1 MAKTKKNKNV
11 RKVSKEVLKQIRN
24 NPENHILKKTNR
36 EIEKLMGR
44 ISYLANYIEL
54 LMAYQRKS
62 TKREKLTPDS
72 NKKIDAEINIMIE
85 EVQRLSLLAHM
96 KNKTIKTK
104 MIKNYNYET
113 EPSCQ

>member
-1 MAKTKKNKNV
+1 MAKTKKNK
-11 RKVSKEVLKQIRN
+11 KVSKEVLKQIRN
-24 NPENHILKKTNR
+24 NPENHILKKTKR
-36 EIEKLMGR
+36 EIEKLMSR

-54 LMAYQRKS
+54 LMAYQRNS
-62 TKREKLTPDS
+62 TQKEQLTPDY
-72 NKKIDAEINIMIE
+72 NKKIDVEINIMIE

-96 KNKTIKTK
+96 KNKTIETK